1 MSKGFR
7 YWGKE
12 SSEKFDL
19 IELTQTQHSITNF
32 VKILTGKEI
41 PVEFT
46 TSGDSMTDGKSIT
59 ISSKITQDKLDS
71 IVGLALHEGAHC
83 TYTNFDIPK
92 KIGNFL
98 LEHNLIHG
106 KEIILLLLNFV
117 EDRRIDQ
124 LVYDTAPGY
133 QSYYKAMYDRYF
145 YNNTIDN
152 GIRSNKFRNED
163 WESYIFRIVNI
174 FNKHTDLGALA
185 KLKKIYNILDLKN
198 INRLKNTIDSLN
210 VACEIYKCV
219 YNYLVTL
226 TKDDHV
232 KQSYKNKQSGEHK
245 SSKPNGA
252 SKSTL
257 KKLLK
262 KQEDFTL

>member
-12 SSEKFDL
+12 SGEKFDL
-19 IELTQTQHSITNF
+19 IELAQAQHNITSF

-46 TSGDSMTDGKSIT
+46 TIGDSMTDGKSIT

-98 LEHNLIHG
+98 LERNLIHG

-124 LVYDTAPGY
+124 LVYNTAPGY
-133 QSYYKAMYDRYF
+133 QSYYKAMYDKKNYTRR
-145 YNNTIDN
+145 I
-152 GIRSNKFRNED
+152 NK
-163 WESYIFRIVNI
+163 
-174 FNKHTDLGALA
+174 
-185 KLKKIYNILDLKN
+185 
-198 INRLKNTIDSLN
+198 
-210 VACEIYKCV
+210 
-219 YNYLVTL
+219 
-226 TKDDHV
+226 
-232 KQSYKNKQSGEHK
+232 
-245 SSKPNGA
+245 
-252 SKSTL
+252 
-257 KKLLK
+257 
-262 KQEDFTL
+262 